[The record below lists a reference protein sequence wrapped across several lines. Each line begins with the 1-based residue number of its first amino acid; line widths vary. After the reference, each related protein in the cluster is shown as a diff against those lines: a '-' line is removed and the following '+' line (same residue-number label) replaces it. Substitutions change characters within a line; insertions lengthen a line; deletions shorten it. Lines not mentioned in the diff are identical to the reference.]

1 MRPLWPIQSPGSR
14 SRAENYLEHSL
25 THSSICQV
33 TFYFTG
39 RGWEYRERKTGA
51 LFWRNSKAWFTAI
64 TFTYWGRPFK
74 LQVSSK
80 FAGQDFI
87 PH

>member
-1 MRPLWPIQSPGSR
+1 MGRDW
-14 SRAENYLEHSL
+14 E
-25 THSSICQV
+25 SI
-33 TFYFTG
+33 
-39 RGWEYRERKTGA
+39 EKRKTGEM
-51 LFWRNSKAWFTAI
+51 FWRNSKAWLGVI

-87 PH
+87 PN